1 MTRASASRARQ
12 LAVVVTAGAVV
23 TFVVVAVTAMSA
35 RDALELVAIA
45 TGTALAAG
53 GVGALSLS
61 VLRVRSVGAQVA
73 AIAVITVATV
83 VVGAWVAARA
93 MFISDHDLSMLVVV
107 LVPAGTMA
115 VVASIAL
122 GARVV
127 DASATLA
134 DVARRIG
141 DGDAVAAD
149 ARPGAPSE
157 LARLADELA
166 VMSVRLDEARARE
179 RAVDASRRELIA
191 WVSHDL
197 RTPLAGIRAMVE
209 ALEDGVVDDPD
220 SVAKYHQRVR
230 EEADRLA
237 ALVDDLFEL
246 SRSQAGVLRLELE
259 RVSLADV
266 VSDALAGAAP
276 IADARGV
283 RLSGVMRDAAPDLRA
298 SAPEL
303 LRAVRNILENAI
315 RHTPSDGTV
324 VVEAGVDAG
333 QAFVSVVDHG
343 GGIPERDLPRVFDVA
358 FRVDPARQG
367 PGAGLGLAIARGLVE
382 AHHGDVSVRNE
393 NGGCRFTVRLPM
405 DPVA

>member
-1 MTRASASRARQ
+1 VSGRDRGRARQ
-12 LAVVVTAGAVV
+12 LAVTIGVGAVLTLLV
-23 TFVVVAVTAMSA
+23 GAVTAMSA
-35 RDALELVAIA
+35 RDALELVGIA
-45 TGTALAAG
+45 TATALAAG
-53 GVGALSLS
+53 VTGAFALS
-61 VLRVRSVGAQVA
+61 VLRDRSVGTQVVAVALTTVA
-73 AIAVITVATV
+73 AVAL
-83 VVGAWVAARA
+83 GAWVSARA
-93 MFISDHDLSMLVVV
+93 MFISEHDLSTLVVV

-115 VVASIAL
+115 VAASIVL
-122 GARVV
+122 GRRVV
-127 DASATLA
+127 DASASLV

-141 DGDAVAAD
+141 DGTVHE
-149 ARPGAPSE
+149 ARSSTGAPSE
-157 LARLADELA
+157 LARLADELET
-166 VMSVRLDEARARE
+166 MSARLEEARVRE
-179 RAVDASRRELIA
+179 RAIDTSRRELVA

-209 ALEDGVVDDPD
+209 ALEDGVVDD
-220 SVAKYHQRVR
+220 SETVARYHRTLR

-237 ALVDDLFEL
+237 SLVDDLFEL

-276 IADARGV
+276 VAQAKGV
-283 RLSGVMRDAAPDLRA
+283 RLHGVMRDQVPELHA

-303 LRAVRNILENAI
+303 LRALRNILENAI

-333 QAFVSVVDHG
+333 QAFVAVVDHG
-343 GGIPERDLPRVFDVA
+343 GGIPEPDLDRVFDVA
-358 FRVDPARQG
+358 FRVDPARNG

-382 AHHGDVSVRNE
+382 AHRGDVSVRNE
-393 NGGCRFTVRLPM
+393 NGGCRFTVRLPV